1 MNIALIFSCTYSA
14 LKELNEERQVELSW
28 SHLPNQEDSLFI
40 FTWLIVFKR
49 MFLKR
54 VITVLEI
61 ELPFLLQFYLCDSS
75 YLEERFAGISSTQ
88 NYHDIH
94 WEVERLSEE
103 QLSFAKPRHCTLHK
117 TRVLPSAPCP
127 DMASE
132 RQSLAARNTNS
143 RSTSHYLPTAKE
155 VL

>member
-1 MNIALIFSCTYSA
+1 MS
-14 LKELNEERQVELSW
+14 
-28 SHLPNQEDSLFI
+28 
-40 FTWLIVFKR
+40 
-49 MFLKR
+49 LKR

-61 ELPFLLQFYLCDSS
+61 ELHSYCNFIYVIAVTRKKDLQESQAHD
-75 YLEERFAGISSTQ
+75 
-88 NYHDIH
+88 YHDIH